1 MNAGIPV
8 FDLQPAFAGSPADR
22 AALARRIGDACQ
34 GVGFFAIANHRVPWP
49 LVGDAF
55 AVSAEFFALPTA
67 EKLRYA
73 PADATVPRGYNA
85 FKSRN
90 LGRTLGLDT
99 PPDLREQYFIG
110 PLDADPGRF
119 AAYPGA
125 DRFYRAN
132 IWPDAV
138 PAYRVVFSALYGE
151 MEALAKEM
159 MRLFAL
165 ALDLDERFF
174 DDKVDR
180 HFSTLPSNNYPDLS
194 EDVAPE
200 QRRAGAHTDFGSL
213 TLLAVDGALGGLQVD
228 VPGAGWTD
236 VRPPPDC
243 LIVNLGDMMARWT
256 GDRWRSTLHR
266 VANPP
271 STRQSARRQ
280 SLAFFLHPNYDAEVA
295 CLPSCISPGREP
307 VYPPIL
313 AGEHMRRKLE
323 RRVA

>member
-1 MNAGIPV
+1 MSAGIPV
-8 FDLQPAFAGSPADR
+8 FDLGPAFEGSSADR
-22 AALARRIGDACQ
+22 TALAKQIGAACE
-34 GVGFFAIANHRVPWP
+34 GVGFFAVANHRVQWP
-49 LVGDAF
+49 LIGDAF
-55 AVSAEFFALPTA
+55 AVSAEFFDLPTTA
-67 EKLRYA
+67 KLRYA
-73 PADATVPRGYNA
+73 PADPTVPRGYNA

-110 PLDADPGRF
+110 PLVADPGRF
-119 AAYPGA
+119 ATYPGA
-125 DRFYRAN
+125 DRFYSTN

-138 PAYRVVFSALYGE
+138 PAYRTVFGALYGE

-165 ALDLDERFF
+165 ALDLDECFF
-174 DDKVDR
+174 DDKIDR
-180 HFSTLPSNNYPDLS
+180 HFSTLPSNNYPDLP
-194 EDVAPE
+194 EEVAPE

-213 TLLAVDGALGGLQVD
+213 TLLAVDDASGGLQVD
-228 VPGAGWTD
+228 VPGIGWTD
-236 VRPPPDC
+236 VRPPPES

-271 STRQSARRQ
+271 ASRGSDRRQ

-295 CLPSCISPGREP
+295 CLPTCFGPGRAP
-307 VYPPIL
+307 AYPPIM